1 MTAHGGIRL
10 LESIQSVALIVFIR
24 DLPMKVLGAQYSVLC
39 FVFAGVDVVLVVG
52 VAQVISFAAWRYRTS
67 QNYTKCS
74 VDRVRQGLD
83 REGICIQV
91 KSVQLRIGYALM
103 AVWLY

>member
-1 MTAHGGIRL
+1 
-10 LESIQSVALIVFIR
+10 
-24 DLPMKVLGAQYSVLC
+24 MKVLGAQSSVLC
-39 FVFAGVDVVLVVG
+39 VVCSGVDVVLVLVN
-52 VAQVISFAAWRYRTS
+52 ARVIGITARRYRTS

-83 REGICIQV
+83 RGCIGIQV
-91 KSVQLRIGYALM
+91 KRARLRIRYVLM